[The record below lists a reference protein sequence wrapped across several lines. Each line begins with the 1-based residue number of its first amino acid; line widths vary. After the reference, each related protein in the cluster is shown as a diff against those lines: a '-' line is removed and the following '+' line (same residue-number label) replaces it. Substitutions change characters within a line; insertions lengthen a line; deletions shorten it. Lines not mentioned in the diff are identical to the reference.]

1 MLFIRIY
8 YAWRMIAIYKT
19 RFREF
24 IHIRYGARNESSYRI
39 KIRSPADP

>member
-1 MLFIRIY
+1 MLFIRIFMR
-8 YAWRMIAIYKT
+8 RMITIYKT

-24 IHIRYGARNESSYRI
+24 MHIWRSGSSYRI